1 MQAEHTN
8 TQNLLQ
14 EIRKECSRPY
24 SLVGER
30 ISNLQQNQQQSGG
43 MKSYAAAL

>member
-1 MQAEHTN
+1 MQAEYTN

-14 EIRKECSRPY
+14 EIRKECSRLC

-30 ISNLQQNQQQSGG
+30 ILNLQQN
-43 MKSYAAAL
+43 